1 MRGPNGKEP
10 DMAKQTI
17 RALAALTLTA
27 ALFTSVFSEEPADKA
42 LLQKPRHDIVV
53 TATRIE
59 TPSKEVASSITVI
72 TRTDL
77 LRANRSSVLEV
88 LEDVVGTAAVRSGG
102 IGAAASIML
111 RGGNS
116 EHTLVLLDG
125 VEINDPMN
133 PSRSCDLAH
142 ITLDQVERIEILRG
156 PQSTLFGSDAL
167 GGVINIITRTGE
179 GRPKINLYGSAGSL
193 STSDSRLG
201 ISGSTRRLAYSLGA
215 SYLGSGGISA
225 ADKTFAGNR
234 EKDGYR
240 NLSLAGRAGLKLGK
254 NLDLDLAV
262 RGLLTRSEIDNF
274 GGPSGDDP
282 NNSQRYDSLFARAQL
297 RRLYG
302 NGRWESKLAA
312 AVFRSKR
319 LNDNP
324 VDEAHPFDSEEGSFR
339 SGFLKVDW
347 QNNIFLHPSNTL
359 TFGAEYEAE
368 RGSSE
373 YRSESLWGP
382 FVSEFPARKAGDLG
396 IYVQDQIKLGGRFFA
411 TTGIRI
417 DEHSRSG
424 TAFTYRLAP
433 AWFVARTGTK
443 LKATLGTGFKSPS
456 LYQLYAPPSAWG
468 PIGNENLK
476 PEESTGWDAGLE
488 QDLAGGRFRLGA
500 TYFRNRFHNLISY
513 DNVRGYINVGRAE
526 TSGVELTGEAAPF
539 PALSITASYTRL
551 RARDNDTGLDLLRR
565 PRDKFSAGLGWRP
578 LPKFDLDLKL
588 SRVGSR
594 SDLNFNTWPSAPIT
608 LRPYTLLDANF
619 SYAVSPRI
627 KLFVRFDNLLDQRY
641 EMIYGYGTPGFC
653 AYAGFELE

>member
-1 MRGPNGKEP
+1 
-10 DMAKQTI
+10 
-17 RALAALTLTA
+17 LTA
-27 ALFTSVFSEEPADKA
+27 TLSPSAFSEETADKV
-42 LLQKPRHDIVV
+42 LLQKLRHDVVV

-72 TRTDL
+72 TRADL
-77 LRANRSSVLEV
+77 DRANRSSVLDV
-88 LEDVVGTAAVRSGG
+88 LEGVVGTAAVRSGG

-167 GGVINIITRTGE
+167 GGVVNIITRTGE
-179 GRPKINLYGSAGSL
+179 GRPKLNLYESAGSL
-193 STSDSRLG
+193 STSESRLG
-201 ISGSTRRLAYSLGA
+201 ISGSTRRVAYSLGA
-215 SYLGSGGISA
+215 SYLESGGISA
-225 ADKTFAGNR
+225 ADKAFAGNR

-240 NLSLAGRAGLKLGK
+240 NLSLTGRAGLKLRE
-254 NLDLDLAV
+254 NLDLDLTV

-274 GGPSGDDP
+274 GGPFGDDP

-297 RRLYG
+297 RGLYG
-302 NGRWESKLAA
+302 NGRWESKLGA
-312 AVFRSKR
+312 AVILSKR

-324 VDEAHPFDSEEGSFR
+324 VDRAHPFDSEKGSFR
-339 SGFLKVDW
+339 SGLLKVDW
-347 QNNIFLHPSNTL
+347 QNNVFLHPSNTL

-368 RGSSE
+368 GGSSE

-382 FVSEFPARKAGDLG
+382 FVGKFPGRKAGDLG
-396 IYVQDQIKLGGRFFA
+396 IYVQDQVKFGGRFFA
-411 TTGIRI
+411 TTGVRI
-417 DEHSRSG
+417 DSHSRSG

-433 AWFVARTGTK
+433 AWFIARTGTK

-456 LYQLYAPPSAWG
+456 LYQLYAPPTAWG
-468 PIGNENLK
+468 PIGNNGLK
-476 PEESTGWDAGLE
+476 SEESTGWDAGLE
-488 QDLAGGRFRLGA
+488 QDLAGGRFKLGA
-500 TYFRNRFHNLISY
+500 TYFRNCFRNLISF

-526 TSGVELTGEAAPF
+526 TNGVELTGEAVPCA
-539 PALSITASYTRL
+539 ALSIMASYTRL
-551 RARDNDTGLDLLRR
+551 TAKDKDTGLGLLRR
-565 PRDKFSAGLGWRP
+565 PRDKFSAGLDWKP
-578 LPKFDLDLKL
+578 LPKFDLGLKL

-594 SDLNFNTWPSAPIT
+594 SDLDFNTWPSAPIT
-608 LRPYTLLDANF
+608 LRPYTLLDANI
-619 SYAVSPRI
+619 SYAVAPRT
-627 KLFVRFDNLLDQRY
+627 KLFFRFDNLLNQRY

-653 AYAGFELE
+653 VYAGIKLE